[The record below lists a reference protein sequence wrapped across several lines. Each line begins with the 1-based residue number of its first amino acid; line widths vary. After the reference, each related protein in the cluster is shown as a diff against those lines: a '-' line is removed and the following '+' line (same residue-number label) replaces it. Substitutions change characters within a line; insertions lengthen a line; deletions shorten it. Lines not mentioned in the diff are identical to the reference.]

1 MRHLDSLTIGAFRG
15 LRDLR
20 LEGLGSVNVLVGDN
34 NSGKSSVLEAL
45 ALFAR
50 PFDDKTWLASA
61 SLREIGGPGFLLSDA
76 VNWFFPHS
84 AGMDEH
90 SPVRLSGFISGKK
103 EASRVEA
110 SIRLVNATDPDVA
123 GLVVPRRYVDVVR
136 FLNET
141 DVEGATLGFWGGNWS
156 VDRDVPEPKMLP
168 LRLLSSVAHRLTA
181 LQTAE
186 VSSVLQK
193 NNTKPVLEA
202 LRLFDQDIIEFLL
215 LTGGDGKNPRPYLRH
230 RRLGSTSP
238 APLSIFGD
246 GLRRAFSIALSL
258 HAARNGLLLLDE
270 IETAIH
276 PTALTSFFGWLI
288 KVSRHNRIQL
298 FCTTHS
304 LEAVDALIAA
314 ETDHPADIVVH
325 RLERT
330 DSGITAT
337 RIRGELL
344 REMRYDFGMDVR

>member
-15 LRDLR
+15 LRDVK

-34 NSGKSSVLEAL
+34 NSGKTSVLEAL

-84 AGMDEH
+84 AERDEH
-90 SPVRLSGFISGKK
+90 SPVRLSGFASGKK

-123 GLVVPRRYVDVVR
+123 GLVMPRRYVDVSR
-136 FLNET
+136 FLDENNAEN
-141 DVEGATLGFWGGNWS
+141 ATLGFWGSNWS
-156 VDRDVPEPKMLP
+156 VDRGDPEPKMLP

-181 LQTAE
+181 FQTVE
-186 VSSVLQK
+186 ISSVLQK
-193 NNTKPVLEA
+193 NDKKPVLDA
-202 LRLFDQDIIEFLL
+202 LQLFDQDIIDFLL
-215 LTGGDGKNPRPYLRH
+215 LTDGDGKNSRPYLRH
-230 RRLGSTSP
+230 RRLGPKSP

-258 HAARNGLLLLDE
+258 HSARHGLLLLDE

-276 PTALTSFFGWLI
+276 PTALTTFFGWLI
-288 KVSRHNRIQL
+288 KVSRQSKIQL

-304 LEAVDALIAA
+304 LEAVDALMAA
-314 ETDHPADIVVH
+314 ETDHPGDIVVH
-325 RLERT
+325 RLEHT
-330 DSGITAT
+330 DNGTVAT